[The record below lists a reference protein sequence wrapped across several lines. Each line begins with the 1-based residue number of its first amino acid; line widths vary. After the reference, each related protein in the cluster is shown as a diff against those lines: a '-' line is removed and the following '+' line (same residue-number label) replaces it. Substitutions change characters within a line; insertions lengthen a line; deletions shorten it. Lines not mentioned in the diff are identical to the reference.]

1 MSESQFYRE
10 GGDRAVVEQYFA
22 TFRRTEYLEPEKVL
36 LLAVLQDAIDCYRKF
51 SAARDRAGRDR
62 FREAQSWISGADNRW
77 VFGFAN
83 ICDLLGLDPQYI
95 RRGLLNLPIHKVSYQ
110 KPAKREGL
118 RRRAA

>member
-1 MSESQFYRE
+1 MSDGLFYRE
-10 GGDRAVVEQYFA
+10 GCDRAVVEQYFD

-36 LLAVLQDAIDCYRKF
+36 LLAVLQDAIHCYRKF
-51 SAARDRAGRDR
+51 SAARDRTGRDR
-62 FREAQSWISGADNRW
+62 FREAQGWISGADNRW

-83 ICDLLGLDPQYI
+83 ICDLLGLDPHYI
-95 RRGLLNLPIHKVSYQ
+95 RRGLLNLPPQQVSYQ